1 MKTRNWKRPRARSTK
16 GLTPHDAFLHALGV
30 ICGPWPKGELVIL
43 HDPEVALNYM
53 EMVRG
58 RHYWPEAEDQFDTW
72 TDAQVRR
79 YFDLV
84 LGQSRG
90 RHKANMLDELFEQEG
105 WA

>member
-16 GLTPHDAFLHALGV
+16 GLTPHNAFLHALGV
-30 ICGPWPKGELVIL
+30 ICGPWPKGEPIIL
-43 HDPEVALNYM
+43 QDPEVALNYM

-58 RHYWPEAEDQFDTW
+58 RHMWPEAEEQFDRW
-72 TDAQVRR
+72 TDRQVRR

-84 LGQSRG
+84 LGRSQGKRKPS
-90 RHKANMLDELFEQEG
+90 MLDEWFEQEG